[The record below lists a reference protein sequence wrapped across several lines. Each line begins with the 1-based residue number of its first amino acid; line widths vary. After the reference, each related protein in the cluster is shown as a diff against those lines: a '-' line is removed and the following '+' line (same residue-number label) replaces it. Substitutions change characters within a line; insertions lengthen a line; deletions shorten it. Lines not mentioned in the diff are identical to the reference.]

1 MPIIATASG
10 STKQF
15 KLAPAGNHVARVARI
30 IHIGTVPETF
40 NGEDKIM
47 NKVLISFELPNEL
60 EVFKEEKGKEPFV
73 VSREY
78 TLSMNEKANL
88 RKLVEGILGVALSDE
103 EAEHFDVTSLSGKV
117 CLLNVVHKTSQV
129 SKNEYAIIQGAAPLP
144 KGMTAPEAINKP
156 MVIDYDNLTEGD
168 FASLPEYI
176 KEKMKVSLEFD
187 KWKNTVIGF

>member
-1 MPIIATASG
+1 MPIIAPVSEQ
-10 STKQF
+10 KQF
-15 KLAPAGNHVARVARI
+15 KLVPSGNHVARVCRI

-40 NGEDKIM
+40 NGEDKMM

-103 EAEHFDVTSLSGKV
+103 ESEHFDVTSLSGKV
-117 CLLNVVHKTSQV
+117 CLLNVVHKVSSA
-129 SKNEYAIIQGAAPLP
+129 SKNTYALIQGAAPLP

-156 MVIDYDNLTEGD
+156 LVVDYDNLTEGD

-176 KEKMKVSLEFD
+176 KDKMKVSLEFD
-187 KWKNTVIGF
+187 KWKNTVI

>member
-1 MPIIATASG
+1 MSIIATSTG
-10 STKQF
+10 SPKQF
-15 KLAPAGNHVARVARI
+15 KLAPAGNHIARVSRI
-30 IHIGTVPETF
+30 IHIGTVPEVY
-40 NGEDKIM
+40 NGEDKMM
-47 NKVLISFELPNEL
+47 NKVLIGFELPTEL

-144 KGMTAPEAINKP
+144 KGMTAPDAVNKP
-156 MVIDYDNLTEGD
+156 LVVDYDTLMPDDFNNLPD
-168 FASLPEYI
+168 YI
-176 KEKMKVSLEFD
+176 KEKMKVSVEYK
-187 KWKNTVIGF
+187 KWQITPTF